1 MSTVIAYVDG
11 FNLYYG
17 MRAKYGHRYYW
28 LDLAALVR
36 RLRPSDTL
44 VGVRYFTARVVAER
58 AAAANQQIYLDAL
71 AAHSPGEV
79 ETVLGRF
86 SDQRPRCGACRQSW
100 ECGCVPARQY
110 RRYEEKATDVA
121 IGARLVEDS
130 ALRASDVA
138 LIVSA
143 DTDLVPA
150 VESAQRVDPQ
160 RLIYLALPPG
170 NMSPSRHFRSV
181 GHFNINETALRA
193 SQLPEDVT
201 DPVTG
206 AVHRR
211 PAKWK

>member
-17 MRAKYGHRYYW
+17 MRAKHGHRYYW

-36 RLRPSDTL
+36 RLRPTDTL
-44 VGVRYFTARVVAER
+44 IGVRYFTAPVRGEPT
-58 AAAANQQIYLDAL
+58 AAANQSTYLDAL
-71 AAHSPGEV
+71 VAHSQGEV

-86 SDQRPRCGACRQSW
+86 VEKKPRCRECRTCWVCACT
-100 ECGCVPARQY
+100 PPHIY
-110 RRYEEKATDVA
+110 RTYEEKATDVA

-130 ALRASDVA
+130 ATGASDVA

-150 VESAQRVDPQ
+150 VEAAQRVCPS
-160 RLIYLALPPG
+160 RSVYMALPPG
-170 NMSPSRHFRSV
+170 QVRLSKYFTTV

-193 SQLPEDVT
+193 SQLP
-201 DPVTG
+201 PVVQDTTSG
-206 AVHRR
+206 ALYSR